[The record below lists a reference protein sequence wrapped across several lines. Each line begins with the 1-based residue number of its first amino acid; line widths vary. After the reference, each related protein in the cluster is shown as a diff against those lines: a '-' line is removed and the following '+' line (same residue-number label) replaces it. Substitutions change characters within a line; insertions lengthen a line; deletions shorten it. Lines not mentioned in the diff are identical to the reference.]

1 MHGDI
6 IVELTKSQLKKI
18 IKEEL
23 SNVMS
28 EYRTIPQFPEGF
40 PEDFQTKI
48 HSLIDS
54 GDEQNIEMA
63 RSLMDSFG
71 EADYVDSYIDYQEV
85 GTPEKL
91 GNRARDLRKS
101 VSFDDE
107 MPARIRYIKKKREL
121 DAEVEKK
128 LKAIADRTGEDYD
141 DLYDRYVNS
150 MFSDVTNPLSE
161 E

>member
-1 MHGDI
+1 MK
-6 IVELTKSQLKKI
+6 LTTDQLKKI

-23 SNVMS
+23 ANVLA
-28 EYRTIPQFPEGF
+28 EYRTLPQFPEGF
-40 PEDFQTKI
+40 PEDFQAKI

-71 EADYVDSYIDYQEV
+71 EAGYVDSYIDYQEV
-85 GTPEKL
+85 GTAEKF
-91 GNRARDLRKS
+91 GNRAQDLNKS

-107 MPARIRYIKKKREL
+107 MLAKVKYIRKKRDL
-121 DAEVEKK
+121 DAEVKEK
-128 LKAIADRTGEDYD
+128 LKAIAARTGENYE
-141 DLYDRYVNS
+141 DLYDRYLDNQ
-150 MFSDVTNPLSE
+150 FSNVSSNFSE